1 MRSLVMSEWV
11 AGLSSDGFIISSP
24 APAWDYIGHDL
35 AVVWINED
43 LIYQMSDYGT
53 QTVTPTGCRQ
63 LVTGFKQNSP

>member
-1 MRSLVMSEWV
+1 MRSLAMSEWV

-24 APAWDYIGHDL
+24 TPAWDYIGHDL

-53 QTVTPTGCRQ
+53 QTVTP
-63 LVTGFKQNSP
+63 LAAANL